1 DQLKL
6 SETTSQVLL
15 ANFGQE
21 EEQFSLKILNELRQA
36 GINAE
41 IFPEHAAKMKKQMS
55 YADSKKIPFV
65 VLIGKDEMQSGSL
78 TIKDMATGQQEK
90 LTLNDIISKLS
101 K

>member
-1 DQLKL
+1 MPTQ
-6 SETTSQVLL
+6 
-15 ANFGQE
+15 
-21 EEQFSLKILNELRQA
+21 
-36 GINAE
+36 
-41 IFPEHAAKMKKQMS
+41 
-55 YADSKKIPFV
+55 KIPFV